1 MSKNFLKKISKF
13 WSSRNYFLGI
23 ENAILIQK
31 IPSYFIGY
39 NFYEIILKS
48 IFKYFEKI
56 SKNLNEIKPILLIGL
71 YIIEEEFGDKI
82 IFLPKNF

>member
-1 MSKNFLKKISKF
+1 M
-13 WSSRNYFLGI
+13 RNYFLGI
-23 ENAILIQK
+23 ENAILFEK

-39 NFYEIILKS
+39 NFYEVIQKN

-56 SKNLNEIKPILLIGL
+56 TKNQNEIKPILLIGL